1 MRKGRDR
8 LMDNAQE
15 ILRHYVYA
23 MTTLNDRQMTDVG
36 VCICDLDKVLFY
48 RPARTLDLKV
58 APGDAIKPG
67 SALYR
72 AIHEQRR
79 VVVVQADASL
89 YGVPYVGVGSPILD
103 EQKAVIGAI
112 TISEST
118 HRYDVLKQASAQ
130 VGQNIEAIASTA
142 EEISAQT
149 EEMAAASRTLTQ
161 SLNNSQNRVK
171 DTDQVLG
178 LIKAVAGQTN
188 LLGLNAAIE
197 AARVGDQGR
206 GFGVVA
212 EEIRKLATST
222 AESVK
227 NIEDMI
233 RAIQEDSVNTC
244 QQMGQIDAMISQIA
258 SAVTQVAEAA
268 QHLSGM
274 AGNLGDLADGLI
286 DAK

>member
-1 MRKGRDR
+1 
-8 LMDNAQE
+8 MDNE
-15 ILRHYVYA
+15 NEVILEHYTHA
-23 MTTLNDRQMTDVG
+23 MATLNDRQLTDVG

-58 APGDAIKPG
+58 SPGDTIKPG

-72 AIHEQRR
+72 AIHEKRR
-79 VVVVQADASL
+79 VVVVQADATL
-89 YGVPYVGVGSPILD
+89 YGVPYVGVGSPITND
-103 EQKAVIGAI
+103 RGEVIGAI

-118 HRYDVLKQASAQ
+118 HRYDTLKQASAQ
-130 VGQNIEAIASTA
+130 VGQNIEAIAGTA

-149 EEMAAASRTLTQ
+149 EEMAAASRTLTAT
-161 SLNNSQNRVK
+161 LANSENRVK

-178 LIKAVAGQTN
+178 LIKTIAGQTN

-197 AARVGDQGR
+197 AARVGEQGR

-227 NIEDMI
+227 SIEDMI
-233 RAIQEDSVNTC
+233 RAIQNDSADTRR
-244 QQMGQIDAMISQIA
+244 QMGQIDEMISQIA
-258 SAVTQVAEAA
+258 SAVTQVA
-268 QHLSGM
+268 QSSQQLSDM
-274 AGNLGDLADGLI
+274 ARNLNDLADGLI

>member
-1 MRKGRDR
+1 
-8 LMDNAQE
+8 MDNNNDL
-15 ILRHYVYA
+15 ILEHYVYA
-23 MTTLNDRQMTDVG
+23 MATLNDRQLTDVG
-36 VCICDLDKVLFY
+36 VAICDLEKVLFY

-58 APGDAIKPG
+58 APGDVIKPG
-67 SALYR
+67 SALHR
-72 AIHEQRR
+72 AIYEKSR
-79 VVVVQADASL
+79 VVVVQADATL
-89 YGVPYVGVGSPILD
+89 YGVPYVGVGSPIKN
-103 EQKAVIGAI
+103 EQGDIIGAI

-118 HRYDVLKQASAQ
+118 HRYDTLKQASTQ

-149 EEMAAASRTLTQ
+149 EEMAAASRTLTAT
-161 SLNNSQNRVK
+161 LANSESRVK

-178 LIKAVAGQTN
+178 LIKTIAGQTN

-197 AARVGDQGR
+197 AARVGEQGR

-233 RAIQEDSVNTC
+233 RAIQHDSADTRR
-244 QQMGQIDAMISQIA
+244 QMGQIDEMISQIA
-258 SAVTQVAEAA
+258 GAVTQVA
-268 QHLSGM
+268 QSSQQLSDM
-274 AGNLGDLADGLI
+274 ARNLSDLADGLI
-286 DAK
+286 DAE